1 MIARLFRLLIK
12 IYSYMIS
19 PIIGRNCRYYPTCS
33 CYADKAIERH
43 GVIKGG
49 FLAIIRILR
58 CHPWSKHSYI
68 DPVPQKFI
76 RKHQEGTRDSEKNF

>member
-1 MIARLFRLLIK
+1 
-12 IYSYMIS
+12 MIS

-68 DPVPQKFI
+68 DPVPQEFI
-76 RKHQEGTRDSEKNF
+76 RKHQEVKCASEETSERHFKDI

>member
-1 MIARLFRLLIK
+1 
-12 IYSYMIS
+12 MIS

-58 CHPWSKHSYI
+58 CHPWSKHSYV

-76 RKHQEGTRDSEKNF
+76 RKHQEGTCASEKTSECRFNDI